1 VLLVRQQTDSVMN
14 QSNLYTYSILTI
26 TWNDLDCD
34 VFKLVKEYLR
44 VHLNR
49 KMLNNDYNVFLDN
62 YFKKE
67 GRHRFKM
74 DLRSDLKK
82 TRYYAEHYNKYFIM
96 GEEIY
101 ITKFQRYNF
110 HYYNKGCHNHTRRN
124 FISSFQFMF
133 NELSEGEWNFNIE
146 DISDDTIKMYI
157 RHLMDTEERLL
168 LKNTQ

>member
-1 VLLVRQQTDSVMN
+1 MN
-14 QSNLYTYSILTI
+14 QSNIYTYFILSRV
-26 TWNDLDCD
+26 WNDLDYD
-34 VFKLVKEYLR
+34 ILKLVKEYLK

-82 TRYYAEHYNKYFIM
+82 TPYYSEHYNKYFIM
-96 GEEIY
+96 GEEIC

-110 HYYNKGCHNHTRRN
+110 HDYNKGCHNHTRRI
-124 FISSFQFMF
+124 FISSFQYLF
-133 NELSEGEWNFNIE
+133 NQFSKGEWNFNIE

-157 RHLMDTEERLL
+157 RQLMDIEERILL
-168 LKNTQ
+168 INIQ